1 LKRRRAALLCEV
13 YSRSQEN
20 EERTNGSISAGLRLL
35 AFCPHGIVR
44 AAVRDIEASRPIR
57 RIPIRRRDEIIFIPT
72 ESIASVVAHGELL
85 CITTAKK
92 ENHTIN
98 YRLKDLEARLDPAL
112 FFRLSRGTIVNL
124 TMIDKVTV
132 LPGGL
137 YRVFLSNGLELDTSR
152 LQSKIMRRKLL
163 RL

>member
-1 LKRRRAALLCEV
+1 
-13 YSRSQEN
+13 
-20 EERTNGSISAGLRLL
+20 
-35 AFCPHGIVR
+35 
-44 AAVRDIEASRPIR
+44 VRDIEASKPLRC
-57 RIPIRRRDEIIFIPT
+57 IPIRRRDEIIFIPA

-85 CITTAKK
+85 CITTAKR
-92 ENHTIN
+92 ERHTIN

-124 TMIDKVTV
+124 TMIDKVMV

-137 YRVFLSNGLELDTSR
+137 YRVHLSNGLELDTSR
-152 LQSKIMRRKLL
+152 LHSKIMRRKLL

>member
-1 LKRRRAALLCEV
+1 M
-13 YSRSQEN
+13 
-20 EERTNGSISAGLRLL
+20 
-35 AFCPHGIVR
+35 
-44 AAVRDIEASRPIR
+44 RDIEASRPIR